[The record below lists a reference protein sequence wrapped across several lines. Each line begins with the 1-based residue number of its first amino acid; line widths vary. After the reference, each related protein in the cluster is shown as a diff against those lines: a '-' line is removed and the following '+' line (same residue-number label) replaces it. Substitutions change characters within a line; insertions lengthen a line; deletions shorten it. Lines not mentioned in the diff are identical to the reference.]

1 MTLNHKNDNIMKN
14 LWKIFGLA
22 ALVLFY
28 SCDGIES
35 GNGKASFYLTDGPL
49 EAENVSEVVISISK
63 VEVFGPEGWTTVKEF
78 ESPEAINLLELQG
91 GETFFLDERELVS
104 GLYDQI
110 RLGLSSSVETDSE
123 NPAHYIRFNDESIEE
138 ITVPSGIQSGYK
150 VVGDFT
156 IPDGGVTS
164 IIIDFD
170 VRKSVV
176 KAGNSGKYIL
186 KPTLRLIEDANVGS
200 IEGTVSGEFD
210 GNLVVYAYESD
221 QYDEGETE
229 PNADGVVFA
238 NAVTS
243 ANVDADGNYN
253 LSFLPSGTYDLIIAS
268 FDGDGNFQEVESQ
281 ENGVELDAGVKLD
294 LDIELTL

>member
-1 MTLNHKNDNIMKN
+1 MKH

-22 ALVLFY
+22 ALVFFY
-28 SCDGIES
+28 GCDSIES
-35 GNGKASFYLTDGPL
+35 GNGRASFYLTDGPL
-49 EAENVSEVVISISK
+49 EGENVAEVVISISK

-110 RLGLSSSVETDSE
+110 RLGLASSISSAEGE
-123 NPAHYIRFNDESIEE
+123 FPHYIKFNDDSVEE
-138 ITVPSGIQSGYK
+138 ITVPSGTQSGYK

-176 KAGNSGKYIL
+176 KAGASGRYIL
-186 KPTLRLIEDANVGS
+186 KPTLRLLEDANVGS
-200 IEGTVSGEFD
+200 IEGAVT
-210 GNLVVYAYESD
+210 GNLDRNLVIYAYESGA
-221 QYDEGETE
+221 YNEGEME
-229 PNADGVVFA
+229 PNADEVVFA
-238 NAVTS
+238 NAITNSNIDVE
-243 ANVDADGNYN
+243 GNFN
-253 LSFLPSGTYDLIIAS
+253 LSFLPSGNYDLIVAS
-268 FDGDGNFQEVESQ
+268 FDADGNFLEVVTQ
-281 ENGVELDAGVKLD
+281 ENEVALDPGQKLK
-294 LDIELTL
+294 LSITL

>member
-49 EAENVSEVVISISK
+49 EADNVSEVVISISK
-63 VEVFGPEGWTTVKEF
+63 VEVSGPEGWNMVKEF
-78 ESPEAINLLELQG
+78 ETPEAINLLELQG
-91 GETFFLDERELVS
+91 GETFFLDETELAS
-104 GLYDQI
+104 GQYNQV
-110 RLGLSSSVETDSE
+110 RLGLSTSQESQD
-123 NPAHYIRFNDESIEE
+123 PAHYLKFNDGSIEE
-138 ITVPSGIQSGYK
+138 ITVPSGTQSGYK
-150 VVGDFT
+150 VVGGFT

-164 IIIDFD
+164 VIIDFD

-186 KPTLRLIEDANVGS
+186 KPTLRLIEDAEVGS
-200 IEGTVSGEFD
+200 VSGTISGGID
-210 GNLVVYAYESD
+210 ANLVVYAYESN
-221 QYDEGETE
+221 QYNENETE
-229 PNADGVVFA
+229 PNEDGVVFA

-243 ANVDADGNYN
+243 AIVDVEDNYN
-253 LSFLPSGTYDLIIAS
+253 LSFLPSGTYDLVVVS
-268 FDGDGNFQEVESQ
+268 FDAEGSFVEVKTQ
-281 ENGVELDAGVKLD
+281 KNDVELDAGVKLD
-294 LDIELTL
+294 FDIDLTL

>member
-1 MTLNHKNDNIMKN
+1 MKH

-28 SCDGIES
+28 GCDRIES
-35 GNGKASFYLTDGPL
+35 GNGRASFYLTDGPL

-78 ESPEAINLLELQG
+78 ENPEAINLLELQG

-110 RLGLSSSVETDSE
+110 RLGLSSSVNTGGNE
-123 NPAHYIRFNDESIEE
+123 NPAHYIKFDDETVEE
-138 ITVPSGIQSGYK
+138 ITIPSGAQTGYK

-176 KAGNSGKYIL
+176 RAGNSGQFIL

-200 IEGTVSGEFD
+200 IEGSVTGEVD
-210 GNLVVYAYESD
+210 GGLVVYAYNDGE
-221 QYDEGETE
+221 YDESELE
-229 PNADGVVFA
+229 PNADGLVFE
-238 NAVTS
+238 NALTS
-243 ANVDADGNYN
+243 ANVDAEGNYN
-253 LSFLPSGTYDLIIAS
+253 LAFLPSGSYDIIVAS
-268 FDGDGNFQEVESQ
+268 FDAEGNFQEVVGEESD
-281 ENGVELDAGVKLD
+281 VELEAGVKLD
-294 LDIELTL
+294 LNIELVL

>member
-1 MTLNHKNDNIMKN
+1 MKQ

-28 SCDGIES
+28 GCDRIES
-35 GNGKASFYLTDGPL
+35 GNGRASFYLTDGPL

-78 ESPEAINLLELQG
+78 ENPEAINLLELQG

-110 RLGLSSSVETDSE
+110 RLGLSSSVIAGE
-123 NPAHYIRFNDESIEE
+123 NPAHYVKFKDESIEE
-138 ITVPSGIQSGYK
+138 ITIPSGDQTGYK

-176 KAGNSGKYIL
+176 KSGNSGQFIL

-200 IEGTVSGEFD
+200 IEGSITGEFD
-210 GNLVVYAYESD
+210 GSLVVYAYNDGE
-221 QYDEGETE
+221 YDENEAE
-229 PNADGVVFA
+229 PNADGLVFA
-238 NAVTS
+238 NALTS
-243 ANVDADGNYN
+243 SNVDGDGNYN
-253 LSFLPSGTYDLIIAS
+253 LAFLPSGNYDLIIAS
-268 FDGDGNFQEVESQ
+268 FDAEGNFQEVVAEESD
-281 ENGVELDAGVKLD
+281 VELEAGVKLD
-294 LDIELTL
+294 LNIELGL

>member
-1 MTLNHKNDNIMKN
+1 MKH

-22 ALVLFY
+22 AIVLFY

-35 GNGKASFYLTDGPL
+35 GNGRASFYLTDGPL

-78 ESPEAINLLELQG
+78 ENPEAINLLALQG

-110 RLGLSSSVETDSE
+110 RLGLSSSVTSGDSQ
-123 NPAHYIRFNDESIEE
+123 NPAHYIKFNDGSIEE
-138 ITVPSGIQSGYK
+138 ITVPSGAQTGYK

-176 KAGNSGKYIL
+176 KAGNSGMYIL
-186 KPTLRLIEDANVGS
+186 KPTLRLMEDANVGS
-200 IEGTVSGEFD
+200 IEGSVTGDFD
-210 GNLVVYAYESD
+210 GNLVVYAYEND
-221 QYDEGETE
+221 QYNEDETE

-253 LSFLPSGTYDLIIAS
+253 LSFLSAGTYDLIVAN
-268 FDGDGNFQEVESQ
+268 FDAEGTFQQVVGSSSD
-281 ENGVELDAGVKLD
+281 VELTAGSQLDFDIDLD
-294 LDIELTL
+294 L

>member
-1 MTLNHKNDNIMKN
+1 MKH
-14 LWKIFGLA
+14 LWKIFPLA
-22 ALVLFY
+22 AIVLFY
-28 SCDGIES
+28 GCDRIES
-35 GNGKASFYLTDGPL
+35 GNGRASFYLTDGPL

-63 VEVFGPEGWTTVKEF
+63 VEVFGPEGWTTVKEY

-110 RLGLSSSVETDSE
+110 RLGLSSSVATDSE
-123 NPAHYIRFNDESIEE
+123 IPAHYIKFNDDSIEE
-138 ITVPSGIQSGYK
+138 ITVPSGAQTGYK

-176 KAGNSGKYIL
+176 KAGNSGQFIL

-200 IEGTVSGEFD
+200 IKGTVTGEVD
-210 GNLVVYAYESD
+210 GELVVYAYNDGE
-221 QYDEGETE
+221 YDESEME
-229 PNADGVVFA
+229 PNADGLVFE

-253 LSFLPSGTYDLIIAS
+253 LAFLPSGNYDIIIAS
-268 FDGDGNFQEVESQ
+268 FDAEGNFQEVVGEDSD
-281 ENGVELDAGVKLD
+281 VELGAGVQLE
-294 LDIELTL
+294 LNIELVL

>member
-1 MTLNHKNDNIMKN
+1 MKH

-28 SCDGIES
+28 GCDGIES
-35 GNGKASFYLTDGPL
+35 GNGRASFYLTDGPL

-78 ESPEAINLLELQG
+78 ESPEAINLLALQG

-110 RLGLSSSVETDSE
+110 RLGLSSSVAAGESE
-123 NPAHYIRFNDESIEE
+123 NPAHYIKFNDDSIEE
-138 ITVPSGIQSGYK
+138 IFVPSGDQSGYK

-176 KAGNSGKYIL
+176 KAGNSGQYIL
-186 KPTLRLIEDANVGS
+186 KPTLRLIEDANVGT
-200 IEGTVSGEFD
+200 IEGSVTGEFD
-210 GNLVVYAYESD
+210 GNLVVYAYNDGE
-221 QYDEGETE
+221 YDEGELE
-229 PNADGVVFA
+229 PNADGLVFA

-243 ANVDADGNYN
+243 SNVDAEGNYN
-253 LSFLPSGTYDLIIAS
+253 LSFLPSGNYDLIIAS
-268 FDGDGNFQEVESQ
+268 FDGEGNFQEVVGEESD
-281 ENGVELDAGVKLD
+281 VELGAGVQLD
-294 LDIELTL
+294 LDIELVL

>member
-1 MTLNHKNDNIMKN
+1 MKH

-28 SCDGIES
+28 GCDRIES
-35 GNGKASFYLTDGPL
+35 GNGRASFYLTDGPL

-110 RLGLSSSVETDSE
+110 RLGLTSSVNVNGD
-123 NPAHYIRFNDESIEE
+123 NPPHYIKFNDETIEE
-138 ITVPSGIQSGYK
+138 ITIPSGAQTGYK

-176 KAGNSGKYIL
+176 KAGNSGKFIL

-210 GNLVVYAYESD
+210 SNLVVYAYNG
-221 QYDEGETE
+221 GEYNVNEIE
-229 PNADGVVFA
+229 PNADGLVFE

-243 ANVDADGNYN
+243 SNVDGTGNYH
-253 LSFLPSGTYDLIIAS
+253 LAFLPSGTYDLIIAS
-268 FDGDGNFQEVESQ
+268 FDSEGGFLEVVGEESD
-281 ENGVELDAGVKLD
+281 VELGAGVKLD
-294 LDIELTL
+294 LNIELGL

>member
-1 MTLNHKNDNIMKN
+1 MKH
-14 LWKIFGLA
+14 LWKIFALA
-22 ALVLFY
+22 AIVLFY
-28 SCDGIES
+28 GCDRIES
-35 GNGKASFYLTDGPL
+35 GNGRASFYLTDGPL

-63 VEVFGPEGWTTVKEF
+63 VEVFGPEGWTTVKEY

-110 RLGLSSSVETDSE
+110 RLGLSSSVATDSE
-123 NPAHYIRFNDESIEE
+123 IPAHYIKFNDDSIEE
-138 ITVPSGIQSGYK
+138 ITVPSGAQTGYK

-176 KAGNSGKYIL
+176 KAGNSGQFIL

-200 IEGTVSGEFD
+200 IEGTVTGEVD
-210 GNLVVYAYESD
+210 GELVVYAYNDGE
-221 QYDEGETE
+221 YDESEME
-229 PNADGVVFA
+229 PNADGLVFE

-243 ANVDADGNYN
+243 ANVDAEGNYN
-253 LSFLPSGTYDLIIAS
+253 LAFLPSGNYDIIIAS
-268 FDGDGNFQEVESQ
+268 FDAEGNFQEVVGEDSD
-281 ENGVELDAGVKLD
+281 VELGAGVQLE
-294 LDIELTL
+294 LNIELVL

>member
-1 MTLNHKNDNIMKN
+1 MKH
-14 LWKIFGLA
+14 LWKIFALA
-22 ALVLFY
+22 AIVLFY
-28 SCDGIES
+28 GCDRIES
-35 GNGKASFYLTDGPL
+35 GNGRASFYLTDGPL

-63 VEVFGPEGWTTVKEF
+63 VEVFGPEGWTTVKEY

-110 RLGLSSSVETDSE
+110 RLGLSSSVATDSE
-123 NPAHYIRFNDESIEE
+123 IPAHYIKFNDDSIEE
-138 ITVPSGIQSGYK
+138 ITVPSGAQTGYK

-176 KAGNSGKYIL
+176 KAGNSGQFIL

-200 IEGTVSGEFD
+200 IAGTVTGEVD
-210 GNLVVYAYESD
+210 GELVVYAYNDGE
-221 QYDEGETE
+221 YDESEME
-229 PNADGVVFA
+229 PNADGLVFE

-243 ANVDADGNYN
+243 ANVDAEGNYN
-253 LSFLPSGTYDLIIAS
+253 LAFLPSGNYDIIIAS
-268 FDGDGNFQEVESQ
+268 FDAEGNFQEVVGEDSD
-281 ENGVELDAGVKLD
+281 VELGAGVQLE
-294 LDIELTL
+294 LNIELVL